1 MPRLQ
6 FPKVETKVHHL
17 VPHSFHLLG
26 EDMPS
31 VRVAVE
37 ERISATAGPRD
48 FTAQGPML
56 ASRLI
61 KLIDV
66 RVANLSSHLLFVH
79 PGLVKESAEIIPPA
93 YGHIGQEI
101 MVNAIENRITQ
112 GPP

>member
-1 MPRLQ
+1 
-6 FPKVETKVHHL
+6 
-17 VPHSFHLLG
+17 
-26 EDMPS
+26 MPS

-37 ERISATAGPRD
+37 EHISATTGYRD

-79 PGLVKESAEIIPPA
+79 PGLVEESAD
-93 YGHIGQEI
+93 GHIGQEMI
-101 MVNAIENRITQ
+101 HAIENRITQ

>member
-1 MPRLQ
+1 ML
-6 FPKVETKVHHL
+6 
-17 VPHSFHLLG
+17 
-26 EDMPS
+26 S

-37 ERISATAGPRD
+37 EHISATAGSRN
-48 FTAQGPML
+48 FTAHGPML

-79 PGLVKESAEIIPPA
+79 PGLVEESAEIIQPA
-93 YGHIGQEI
+93 DGHIGQEM

>member
-1 MPRLQ
+1 ML
-6 FPKVETKVHHL
+6 
-17 VPHSFHLLG
+17 
-26 EDMPS
+26 S
-31 VRVAVE
+31 VRVTVE
-37 ERISATAGPRD
+37 EHISATAGYRE

-61 KLIDV
+61 KLFDV

-79 PGLVKESAEIIPPA
+79 PGLVEESAD
-93 YGHIGQEI
+93 GHIGQDM